1 METSGDLGA
10 LSQFLNDLERGP
22 LALRLDS
29 LEVNAHDKDGQQL
42 TMSAEINAL
51 ALIPP
56 ANK

>member
-1 METSGDLGA
+1 

-29 LEVNAHDKDGQQL
+29 LEVNAHDPGGQQL

-51 ALIPP
+51 ALIPS
-56 ANK
+56 AKK